1 VAFADKLASLNDLVA
16 HKLDPRVAAARQ
28 PMYKSVGAAVQDV
41 VIGEMAYRAAVE
53 RGLAAEIDARLEIKQ
68 L

>member
-1 VAFADKLASLNDLVA
+1 VAFHDKLATLNDLVA
-16 HKLDPRVAAARQ
+16 HKLDARVATARQ

-53 RGLAAEIDARLEIKQ
+53 LGLASELDARLEVKR

>member
-1 VAFADKLASLNDLVA
+1 
-16 HKLDPRVAAARQ
+16 VAAARQ

-53 RGLAAEIDARLEIKQ
+53 LGLAAEIDARLEIKH